1 MDEPITTIPENKTS
15 DTAPAPVAAPVEA
28 PASVPQRPERQTR
41 FQSRMSAGRQGRRG
55 MGGGRQGRGRSM
67 RPQEKPEFDSKPI
80 DIARVT
86 RVTKGGKRFSFRT
99 TVVIGDGKGRVGV
112 GMAKGR
118 DVAQSIQKATAQAR
132 KHLIRVPVVN
142 GTIAYQVDAKFH
154 SAVVI
159 LKPSKR
165 GVKAGGPV
173 RVVARMAGIHNVTGK
188 LIERT
193 NNKINIAMATI
204 AALKK
209 LPAA

>member
-1 MDEPITTIPENKTS
+1 
-15 DTAPAPVAAPVEA
+15 
-28 PASVPQRPERQTR
+28 
-41 FQSRMSAGRQGRRG
+41 
-55 MGGGRQGRGRSM
+55 M

-118 DVAQSIQKATAQAR
+118 DVAQSIQKATHQAKKR
-132 KHLIRVPVVN
+132 LFHIPTVH
-142 GTIAYQVDAKFH
+142 GTIAHQVEAKFH
-154 SAVVI
+154 GADVI

-173 RVVARMAGIHNVTGK
+173 RVIARMAGIHNLTGK

-209 LPAA
+209 LPTSSS